1 MKEGIITSTQNPL
14 VKEIV
19 KLHKASH
26 RKSESLAFVEGS
38 REVSIAQ
45 QFHWKIK
52 NLIICLEI
60 FTEQEDYKIDH
71 HKCDRIVY
79 VSAEVYKKI
88 SYRDGTEGVCAIID
102 TSEGRQQPIV
112 LKETATILV
121 LESLEKP
128 GNIGAI
134 LRTADAAGID
144 AVILADA
151 VCDQF
156 NPNVIRSS
164 LGCVFAMPLI
174 SMSSE
179 QAIEYLKKHEF
190 KILSASL
197 QTENNFYDEV
207 FSGRT
212 AIVFGSEA
220 HGLKNIWYQNS
231 RAVKI
236 PMRGKIDSLNVSAS
250 VSAMLFEVVRQQ
262 S

>member
-1 MKEGIITSTQNPL
+1 MKEGIITSIQNPL
-14 VKEIV
+14 VKELV

-71 HKCDRIVY
+71 HQCDRIVY

-102 TSEGRQQPIV
+102 TSEGHQQPIE
-112 LKETATILV
+112 LKESATILV

-144 AVILADA
+144 AVILAE
-151 VCDQF
+151 Q
-156 NPNVIRSS
+156 IRAR
-164 LGCVFAMPLI
+164 G
-174 SMSSE
+174 
-179 QAIEYLKKHEF
+179 QA
-190 KILSASL
+190 
-197 QTENNFYDEV
+197 
-207 FSGRT
+207 
-212 AIVFGSEA
+212 
-220 HGLKNIWYQNS
+220 
-231 RAVKI
+231 
-236 PMRGKIDSLNVSAS
+236 
-250 VSAMLFEVVRQQ
+250 
-262 S
+262 